1 MRDRIQTLVY
11 LLSRLLDPLGGN
23 VVVMMGDGGN
33 DRREGRGR
41 RGGKGRMR
49 KDKVRGSQGGREEEQ

>member
-1 MRDRIQTLVY
+1 M
-11 LLSRLLDPLGGN
+11 
-23 VVVMMGDGGN
+23 VVMMGDGGN